1 MPHKLFPPM
10 LNEHHDNLISFVA
23 HNCARVDVHRHHC
36 VQIVAG
42 INGSFSGTIAGEAYP
57 RKTGFIINQ
66 NVAHSCQAADASV
79 IVFFIDADSYCGW
92 QLTTLL
98 AGRPFLDIE
107 AFLTEAQ
114 ARRICAEGNQ
124 HLPGPELGKLAD
136 EILASVLLANPSA
149 AEMPVDGRVGK
160 AVEFINAHLGENIRL
175 EDLAGRMSLSPERAR
190 HLFAQTTGAPFS
202 QYILW
207 KRVKRV
213 IVTVLQEKS
222 SLTEASINAG
232 FTDQAHFCHIFK
244 RTFGM
249 PAKALLKNSR
259 YIQFLTPSV
268 E

>member
-1 MPHKLFPPM
+1 MSNIIVMIGPPG
-10 LNEHHDNLISFVA
+10 
-23 HNCARVDVHRHHC
+23 
-36 VQIVAG
+36 AG
-42 INGSFSGTIAGEAYP
+42 KGT
-57 RKTGFIINQ
+57 
-66 NVAHSCQAADASV
+66 
-79 IVFFIDADSYCGW
+79 
-92 QLTTLL
+92 
-98 AGRPFLDIE
+98 
-107 AFLTEAQ
+107 Q
-114 ARRICAEGNQ
+114 ARLLSEHFHIPQISTGDILREMARLETK
-124 HLPGPELGKLAD
+124 LGLQLKITLESGQLVSD